1 MRKALNILLLVFTL
15 AALISLSVYYI
26 YEHFHNSL
34 EDVKVT
40 IIRNGESGFVD
51 YEKTYDKIVSIC
63 DTVNNNQIFMIP
75 LDSVVNMLEA
85 NPWVIDVDAEINLK
99 SVLDIEITE
108 CEPIMRV
115 YNTKGKSVY
124 LDTDGN
130 VFPTNN
136 SHVKHLLVGSGYVN
150 FPVDKLGNIGDE
162 AYADTDLPEMYQLM
176 KAVLADEYSRNCVK
190 QIYRDNKKN
199 YIFSLNITNIIVIFG
214 EINDIEEKLAKM
226 QIFFN
231 KMQGNPELEKYK
243 EINLNYKNQVV
254 CTKK

>member
-1 MRKALNILLLVFTL
+1 
-15 AALISLSVYYI
+15 
-26 YEHFHNSL
+26 
-34 EDVKVT
+34 
-40 IIRNGESGFVD
+40 
-51 YEKTYDKIVSIC
+51 
-63 DTVNNNQIFMIP
+63 MIP

>member
-1 MRKALNILLLVFTL
+1 MRKVLNILLLIFTL
-15 AALISLSVYYI
+15 ASLVALSVYFV
-26 YEHFHNSL
+26 YEHFHDSL
-34 EDVKVT
+34 KDINVNIV
-40 IIRNGESGFVD
+40 RNGENGFVD
-51 YEKTYDKIVSIC
+51 YEKTHDKVLDIC
-63 DTVNNNQIFMIP
+63 DTVNNKHIFTIP
-75 LDSVVNMLEA
+75 VDSVVNVLEA
-85 NPWVIDVDAEINLK
+85 NPWIVDVEAEINLK
-99 SVLDIEITE
+99 SVLDIKITE
-108 CEPIMRV
+108 CDPIMRV

-124 LDTDGN
+124 LDSEGN

-136 SHVKHLLVGSGYVN
+136 THVKQLLVGSGYVN
-150 FPVDKLGNIGDE
+150 FPVDKLGNVSDE
-162 AYADTDLPEMYQLM
+162 TYADTDLPDMYRLM

-214 EINDIEEKLAKM
+214 EINDIGDKLAKM

-231 KMQGNPELEKYK
+231 KMQGNPELDNYK

>member
-1 MRKALNILLLVFTL
+1 MRKILNILLLVFTL
-15 AALISLSVYYI
+15 AALITLSVYYI

-34 EDVKVT
+34 EDVNISIV
-40 IIRNGESGFVD
+40 RNGENGFAD
-51 YEKTYDKIVSIC
+51 YEKTYDRVLGIC
-63 DTVNNNQIFMIP
+63 DTANNNQIFMIP
-75 LDSVVNMLEA
+75 VDSVVNMLEA
-85 NPWVIDVDAEINLK
+85 NPWVVDVEAEINLK
-99 SVLDIEITE
+99 SVLDIKITE
-108 CEPIMRV
+108 CDPVMRV
-115 YNTKGKSVY
+115 YNTKGRSVY
-124 LDTDGN
+124 LDSEGN

-150 FPVDKLGNIGDE
+150 FPVDKFGNVSDE
-162 AYADTDLPEMYQLM
+162 TYADADLPDMYRLM